1 MTGLPGCAASALRHK
16 AAMAGQGEISFHMA
30 SWQGDT
36 SSSQHPALIFFSFN
50 SYSLPHSAPDRISS
64 FFKFATTFPPPRS
77 CTPLLGML
85 FL

>member
-64 FFKFATTFPPPRS
+64 FF
-77 CTPLLGML
+77 
-85 FL
+85 